1 MTVPEKKLRFNFFKK
16 LEQIPPTP
24 LNKGD
29 LFCAIPKVLNYNDES
44 KLKQK
49 VPLIKGVTRKSRGIE
64 NNDNKTNITEQV
76 IKDRGIENDDNNSN
90 NKLRIYKQK
99 AIDNFIVD
107 FYIPKYKLVIEVDWE
122 SHFSDE
128 GKDYDIERTQ
138 ILEWLWLKVIRYTNK
153 EITENF
159 TWVCE
164 DINKYLRK

>member
-1 MTVPEKKLRFNFFKK
+1 MKRFLDYNKKLKERTKELQMAMTVPEKKLRFDFFKK

-29 LFCAIPKVLNYNDES
+29 FSVCTKN
-44 KLKQK
+44 K

-64 NNDNKTNITEQV
+64 NY
-76 IKDRGIENDDNNSN
+76 ENSKN
-90 NKLRIYKQK
+90 NKIRIYKQK

-153 EITENF
+153 EIMKNF

-164 DINKYLRK
+164 DIKKYLAY

>member
-1 MTVPEKKLRFNFFKK
+1 MKRFIDYNKKLKERTKALQKAMTVPEKKLRFDFFKK

-29 LFCAIPKVLNYNDES
+29 FSACTKN
-44 KLKQK
+44 K

-64 NNDNKTNITEQV
+64 NMKSENQ
-76 IKDRGIENDDNNSN
+76 GIE
-90 NKLRIYKQK
+90 KLRIYKQK
-99 AIDNFIVD
+99 TIDNFIVD

-128 GKDYDIERTQ
+128 WKDYDIERTQ
-138 ILEWLWLKVIRYTNK
+138 ILEWMWLKVIRYTNK
-153 EITENF
+153 EIMENF

-164 DINKYLRK
+164 DIRKYFI